1 MEVREASRQNLSLRG
16 YLLALIEAYAK
27 SGENAKLSD
36 LLKDEVAQIGIEVPR
51 DSPQRANAFSVLGM
65 TLLHLNRWT
74 DAEPL
79 LRESL
84 AIRQKTQPDVW
95 STFNTQ
101 SMLGGV
107 LLGLKQYAQAEP
119 LIVAGYEGMKARED
133 KIPANGR
140 PRFAEGSERRQALR
154 GMGQA
159 GEGRRMAGQAGET
172 HGPAQAATVKGSFR
186 LANAVSFIGN

>member
-1 MEVREASRQNLSLRG
+1 
-16 YLLALIEAYAK
+16 
-27 SGENAKLSD
+27 
-36 LLKDEVAQIGIEVPR
+36 
-51 DSPQRANAFSVLGM
+51 M
-65 TLLHLNRWT
+65 TLLQLNRWT

-79 LRESL
+79 LREWM
-84 AIRQKTQPDVW
+84 AFRQKTQPDVW

-133 KIPANGR
+133 KIPANGK
-140 PRFAEGSERRQALR
+140 PRFAEGSEPRCQALR
-154 GMGQA
+154 GMGQT

-172 HGPAQAATVKGSFR
+172 HRPARQR
-186 LANAVSFIGN
+186 P